1 MKKYVARVI
10 VAVVCVVVVVGG
22 YYIYSRQK
30 RTSVEDTVNLTE
42 AQMII
47 TKNLEK
53 DYPLTPREVV
63 KLYNRISLC
72 YYNEDYTDDELKELC
87 SQMRLLFDDELAE
100 QNPENEYYES
110 VKADVEQYHE
120 LSKTISS
127 ATVCDTNDVKY
138 QTIDGDECA
147 YVTCSYFVNENKKY
161 SRTYE
166 TFVLRKD
173 AEGEWKILVF
183 YLTEGDSSDD

>member
-1 MKKYVARVI
+1 MKKHVI
-10 VAVVCVVVVVGG
+10 RIVVAVVCIAAIVGG
-22 YYIYSRQK
+22 YYIFSIQK

-42 AQMII
+42 AQKII

-72 YYNEDYTDDELKELC
+72 YYNEDYTDEELKELC
-87 SQMRLLFDDELAE
+87 SQMRMLFDDELAE
-100 QNPENEYYES
+100 QNPENEYYQS
-110 VKADVEQYHE
+110 VKADVELYHE
-120 LSKTISS
+120 LSKTINS

-147 YVTCSYFVNENKKY
+147 YVTSSYFVNENKSY

-173 AEGEWKILVF
+173 AEGNWKILVF